1 MGQPH
6 SIAHELDALFRT
18 VLRDDGEEYSHRAA
32 ARFISDYLDCK
43 MSDVY
48 IGKLRKGTA
57 TDPRMSVILALARFF
72 QVDPLYFMTSAKA
85 VAAAAGT
92 GTNAADDTPLPERD
106 AAPAL
111 LMRMNELGE
120 EERHILTQTLEL
132 LERRRDH

>member
-1 MGQPH
+1 MEEPN
-6 SIAHELDALFRT
+6 SIARELDTLFRT
-18 VLRDDGEEYSHRAA
+18 VRRDDGEEYSHRHV

-48 IGKLRKGTA
+48 VGMLRKGTA

-72 QVDPLYFMTSAKA
+72 QVDPLYFLASARA
-85 VAAAAGT
+85 AEATAGAAADGAPPPRR
-92 GTNAADDTPLPERD
+92 N

-111 LMRMNELGE
+111 LMRMNELGA
-120 EERHILTQTLEL
+120 EERNILAQTLEL